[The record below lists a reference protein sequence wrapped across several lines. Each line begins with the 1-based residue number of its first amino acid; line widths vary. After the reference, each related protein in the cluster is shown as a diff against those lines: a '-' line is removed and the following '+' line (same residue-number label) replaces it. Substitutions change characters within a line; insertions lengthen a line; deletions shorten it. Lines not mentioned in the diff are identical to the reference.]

1 MGDALPDT
9 DPAPSSGG
17 PADVVAALAASPPR
31 PPRRSVGARLRQALW
46 ASRLSV
52 LFLST
57 GVGIALALIVVM
69 GIAGLYDLSY
79 VIQELPQG
87 VAPAKT
93 SLEFATFTYL
103 FGMVGALGL
112 GLIRANPPKKSLPL
126 RQKVWRWPLYGFAS
140 GYVAAIRGTP
150 FLVQMLITLNVFLLE
165 APQFAYLG
173 WSVFYWSG
181 FFALLINTT
190 GYQAEAFRAG
200 FQSVDAGQIEAA
212 KAVGLGR
219 FRIFFLITLPQ
230 GFRLVT
236 LPLANEWISNFKTA
250 TVLSIIGVVE
260 LFYWS
265 GRNVAVFDGKPIE
278 AFVLLVFFYLIINV
292 TLSRVVTYLEKV
304 RRIPGLGTPTSELT
318 MSSRFFGFG
327 SGR

>member
-1 MGDALPDT
+1 MVDALRDT
-9 DPAPSSGG
+9 DPVPAGPDVLLAAPS
-17 PADVVAALAASPPR
+17 APPPQ
-31 PPRRSVGARLRQALW
+31 PPKGSVGARLRQTLW
-46 ASRLSV
+46 ASRFSL
-52 LFLST
+52 LFLAI
-57 GVGIALALIVVM
+57 GVGIALALVVVM
-69 GIAGLYDLSY
+69 GLAGLYDLNY
-79 VIQELPQG
+79 VIRELPQG
-87 VAPAKT
+87 VGPAET

-112 GLIRANPPKKSLPL
+112 GLIRAYPPKKSLRL
-126 RQKVWRWPLYGFAS
+126 GQKLWRWPLYGFAS

-173 WSVFYWSG
+173 WSVFYWAG

-200 FQSVDAGQIEAA
+200 FQSVDAGQIEGA

-260 LFYWS
+260 LFYWT

-292 TLSRVVTYLEKV
+292 TLSRVVTYVEKV
-304 RRIPGLGTPTSELT
+304 RRIPGLGTPTSEITLSKR
-318 MSSRFFGFG
+318 MFSFGG
-327 SGR
+327 NHDT